1 MSKINNPV
9 NQEYI
14 NSFQKNL
21 KARENI
27 SAYQNQKYKEYLQT
41 LYPNYTPIEAV
52 LNRDYENYRKLED
65 ETENLIMSSQLENYK
80 QQAKQNLETLLSV
93 SNAQKVLDELTDDEM
108 KHLNTFFSLMKTNLK
123 SVKFYSTD
131 EFVKYI
137 KTFIKQQINDNTDV
151 KLFTLSPDVLDVIEG
166 ETKTENEELR
176 ENLKTAQQQLKQN
189 IINQLRRGVDEITTS
204 NPTNKE
210 NIQKNYNGTKVL
222 IVNISKY
229 VSQQRIITEAQF
241 EDDFQRAFETD
252 RYNDSSTFNSLPDFN
267 PKLNKTKKSKSKLTI
282 PSGQSPR
289 FYQAL
294 RERIMMF
301 FLSYIEQQPRAVKA
315 GTGMYKSYNK
325 NRQVGL
331 NPARRLIRN
340 KNIKIGN
347 GANHYIK
354 NNFYIDMY
362 AFNDNVLQVK
372 YLKNG
377 NKKLEVGMSDILKQN
392 INELMNDKYNPNL
405 FVKLNDSEKKI
416 VSAVNDIFQFVD
428 SSMFVG
434 NPVDELFEKYNILVG
449 QIEAGNDNPTM
460 IKNLK
465 LIAQELYK
473 LKKINKSQ
481 IRNLFF
487 NLESYSS

>member
-14 NSFQKNL
+14 NSFQKNI

-65 ETENLIMSSQLENYK
+65 ETQNIIMDSGVENYK

-93 SNAQKVLDELTDDEM
+93 SNAQKVLDELTDDEI
-108 KHLNTFFSLMKTNLK
+108 KNLNIFFPLMKTNLK

-137 KTFIKQQINDNTDV
+137 KSFLKQQMNDDTDV
-151 KLFTLSPDVLDVIEG
+151 KLFTLSPDALEIFEG
-166 ETKTENEELR
+166 KTKTENEELR
-176 ENLKTAQQQLKQN
+176 ENLQSAQQQLKQN
-189 IINQLRRGVDEITTS
+189 IINQLRRGVGEIETDSPTT
-204 NPTNKE
+204 KE
-210 NIQKNYNGTKVL
+210 NIQKNHNGTKTL
-222 IVNISKY
+222 IANIGKY
-229 VSQQRIITEAQF
+229 LTQQNILTEAQF
-241 EDDFQRAFETD
+241 QDDFQRAFETD
-252 RYNDSSTFNSLPDFN
+252 RYSDSSVFLSLPDFN
-267 PKLNKTKKSKSKLTI
+267 PRLNRTKQSKSKLTI
-282 PSGQSPR
+282 PSGQSPQ

-294 RERIMMF
+294 RESILRF
-301 FLSYIEQQPRAVKA
+301 FLLYIEQEPRALKA
-315 GTGMYKSYNK
+315 GTGMYKRN
-325 NRQVGL
+325 NRTRQVGL
-331 NPARRLIRN
+331 NPSRRLIRN

-347 GANHYIK
+347 GVNHYIK
-354 NNFYIDMY
+354 DIFYIDMY

-392 INELMNDKYNPNL
+392 INELMMDKYNPNL
-405 FVKLNDSEKKI
+405 FVKLNDNEKKI
-416 VSAVNDIFQFVD
+416 VNAVNDIFKFVD
-428 SSMFVG
+428 GTMFLD
-434 NPVDELFEKYNILVG
+434 NPVEELFEKYNILVG

-460 IKNLK
+460 IQNLK

-481 IRNLFF
+481 ITNLFF
-487 NLESYSS
+487 NLEAYSS